1 MSSKII
7 MNFINTIK
15 QYKDSIGLGLSMI
28 SIALV
33 FIVGSTTN
41 SLANTSNTLQ
51 EQSNI
56 LQKQLI
62 DIENNITNLQHEI
75 HKITHFNTTIIG
87 GEDFIYLESI
97 YFQYSENG
105 TLNYVILRGN
115 LSTTI
120 NIFSP
125 HYGRAKIIITNFTRT
140 KEIYRKGTDK
150 YTNVD
155 FVRQPQYLYTYQGL
169 NVFEVDIPLACRI
182 CPIEYLIPPPG
193 KSTPEFIIGILD
205 FKIIFYDVQTLNSAT
220 YGFSS
225 EVHGIIN
232 MPIS

>member
-62 DIENNITNLQHEI
+62 DIEFD
-75 HKITHFNTTIIG
+75 HKRHQSVL
-87 GEDFIYLESI
+87 EDDFHLVFVLVSDEQFY
-97 YFQYSENG
+97 YN
-105 TLNYVILRGN
+105 
-115 LSTTI
+115 
-120 NIFSP
+120 
-125 HYGRAKIIITNFTRT
+125 HY
-140 KEIYRKGTDK
+140 
-150 YTNVD
+150 
-155 FVRQPQYLYTYQGL
+155 
-169 NVFEVDIPLACRI
+169 
-182 CPIEYLIPPPG
+182 
-193 KSTPEFIIGILD
+193 
-205 FKIIFYDVQTLNSAT
+205 
-220 YGFSS
+220 
-225 EVHGIIN
+225 
-232 MPIS
+232 